1 MKLTDLA
8 RSISTLSDVT
18 LTFAFLLFFPTVLF
32 AQTAPWI
39 GDTLKGAP
47 CTGKGSS
54 YGPYDYTNP
63 KNRGQQL
70 YLVESAHF
78 DNRVKQLVEEIGD
91 ATIISD
97 LDYTIRA
104 FPNHHQA
111 LYAVTRYWFLP
122 DSNKRVPNN
131 RLVTPP
137 ECYFQRAIKF
147 KPDDGTVKMLYGL
160 FFHRLNMYEKALEI
174 YSEAEKLQPESTQL
188 AYNIGLVYFD
198 MKKYS
203 KALSYAEKAY
213 ANGYPLPG
221 LKNKLKKKG
230 LWK

>member
-1 MKLTDLA
+1 MKLTDLI
-8 RSISTLSDVT
+8 RSISTLSNVT
-18 LTFAFLLFFPTVLF
+18 LTFVFLLFFPTVLL

-47 CTGKGSS
+47 CTGKGNS

-70 YLVESAHF
+70 FLVESAHF
-78 DNRVKQLVEEIGD
+78 DERVKRLVEEIGD
-91 ATIISD
+91 STIISD

-122 DSNKRVPNN
+122 DSNKRVTNK
-131 RLVTPP
+131 RMVTPP

-160 FFHRLNMYEKALEI
+160 FLHRLNMYEKALAI
-174 YSEAEKLQPESTQL
+174 YNEAEKLQPESTQL
-188 AYNIGLVYFD
+188 AYNIGLLYFD
-198 MKKYS
+198 MKKY
-203 KALSYAEKAY
+203 KEALSYAEKAY
-213 ANGYPLPG
+213 ANGYPLPD
-221 LKNKLKKKG
+221 LKNKLKKEG